1 MYAQGLREEIIAL
14 QRRIK
19 ELEAQNHALA
29 SVLVQQLHQGSPIL
43 VPGEAISKVPA
54 EGAGDEPL
62 VAHTATSVSPHHTQ
76 NGTINSC
83 PFHVHLI
90 PLKPAF
96 DTSHLTKPLAVI
108 LKQWNIAVMNIRLNP
123 TRHLSGQLTWTHDR
137 SPGQI

>member
-108 LKQWNIAVMNIRLNP
+108 LKQCIQFSILLEYCCYEHKVESNKTP
-123 TRHLSGQLTWTHDR
+123 FR
-137 SPGQI
+137 SAYLDT